1 VPVALKIAASEGGV
15 MSTSPSIYMRPVRE
29 AFRVALPSPPGMQE
43 VLVQS
48 PSTKMRN
55 NAVYSFEDKGDV

>member
-1 VPVALKIAASEGGV
+1 VPVALKLAASEGGV
-15 MSTSPSIYMRPVRE
+15 MSTSPSIYIGRCER
-29 AFRVALPSPPGMQE
+29 LPSSFAQSSRDAQE

-48 PSTKMRN
+48 RPPKMRN